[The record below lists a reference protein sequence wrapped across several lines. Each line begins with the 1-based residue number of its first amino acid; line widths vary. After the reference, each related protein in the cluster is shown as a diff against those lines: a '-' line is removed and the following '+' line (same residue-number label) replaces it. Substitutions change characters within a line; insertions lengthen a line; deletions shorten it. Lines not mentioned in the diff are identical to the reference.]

1 MSRTGWRSAASD
13 PLTTP
18 TSDVHDHDDWLRRA
32 RAAWDERATDW
43 DACSEGNAAAPD
55 RSADLDRTWTALAL
69 RPGSRLLDAGCGS
82 GQFALAFA
90 ERGCH
95 VVGIDL
101 SPAMIARAHAHAA
114 ERSVA
119 GSVTWRE
126 GDLTRLAD
134 ADAAFDAIHARVAL
148 QFVPDPAAALRE
160 FRRVLTADGR
170 LYASVPG
177 ALSPIYGR
185 AWQRFVNADGLVTN
199 RLVPWELAALLAHL
213 GWEVLDG
220 WGSFGT
226 TMSGDANPLSA
237 ETVAPLDVRLQ
248 QAAATTWAFIARPG
262 R

>member
-1 MSRTGWRSAASD
+1 MPIHSANDEARRKE
-13 PLTTP
+13 LTN
-18 TSDVHDHDDWLRRA
+18 VRF
-32 RAAWDERATDW
+32 
-43 DACSEGNAAAPD
+43 G
-55 RSADLDRTWTALAL
+55 
-69 RPGSRLLDAGCGS
+69 
-82 GQFALAFA
+82 
-90 ERGCH
+90 
-95 VVGIDL
+95 VVD
-101 SPAMIARAHAHAA
+101 AA
-114 ERSVA
+114 EFHEPEA
-119 GSVTWRE
+119 YELIT
-126 GDLTRLAD
+126 
-134 ADAAFDAIHARVAL
+134 AFDAIHARVAL

-170 LYASVPG
+170 VYVSVPG